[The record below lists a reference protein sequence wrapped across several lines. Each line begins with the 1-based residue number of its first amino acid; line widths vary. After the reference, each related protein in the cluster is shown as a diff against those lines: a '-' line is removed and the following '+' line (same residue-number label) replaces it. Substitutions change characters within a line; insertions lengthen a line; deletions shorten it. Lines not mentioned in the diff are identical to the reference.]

1 MQEIILQDLSNL
13 FAKLTQGRTLS
24 FIGVSSWRNI
34 LKAIKKAN
42 DLNTFKYNVK
52 KLTNLIF
59 AMIIPGLLLT
69 LLLLLLLILLHIVI
83 MYYYN

>member
-1 MQEIILQDLSNL
+1 M
-13 FAKLTQGRTLS
+13 
-24 FIGVSSWRNI
+24 
-34 LKAIKKAN
+34 KAIKKAN
-42 DLNTFKYNVK
+42 DLNTFKHNVK

-69 LLLLLLLILLHIVI
+69 LLLLLLLILLLIVI